1 VWPAL
6 LCFTRRYLNKFLYD
20 HFNGR
25 KHSTAYERV
34 SLKVYTAVMLF
45 VLCLFLLY
53 QNLYHLQKKERWKMQ
68 VLYIYI
74 YVINVKHKSAAIG
87 AFAKTGRHE
96 GRKMKKVSALVC
108 NLLFETISPV
118 VYTHIFNS
126 FSYRKLLFK
135 ACICCICCDFYR
147 IFPVTR
153 YLSKTLNESKGS
165 TSHIFD

>member
-1 VWPAL
+1 VSF
-6 LCFTRRYLNKFLYD
+6 FTLSEFISSAEK
-20 HFNGR
+20 G
-25 KHSTAYERV
+25 
-34 SLKVYTAVMLF
+34 
-45 VLCLFLLY
+45 
-53 QNLYHLQKKERWKMQ
+53 KMENAS
-68 VLYIYI
+68 VIYIYI